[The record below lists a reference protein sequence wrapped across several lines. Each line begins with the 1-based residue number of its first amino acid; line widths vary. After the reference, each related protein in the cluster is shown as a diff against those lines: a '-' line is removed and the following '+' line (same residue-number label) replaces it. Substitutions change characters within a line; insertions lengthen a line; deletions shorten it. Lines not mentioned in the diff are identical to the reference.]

1 VAEQFNAHF
10 LNEGEPRGL
19 NDAIRFV
26 VAKRKLEKSAL
37 LVVHADLP
45 LLTPLE
51 VRVFLEKADGYP
63 VVIAPSKDE
72 SGTNAMLLQP
82 AEILRPSFGKDS
94 YKRHIS
100 ILDQKGI
107 PFSVQSVR
115 GFGFDIDEPK
125 DLLDLMQLNARANT
139 ENFLK
144 SIRPGQILQAS

>member
-1 VAEQFNAHF
+1 
-10 LNEGEPRGL
+10 
-19 NDAIRFV
+19 
-26 VAKRKLEKSAL
+26 
-37 LVVHADLP
+37 
-45 LLTPLE
+45 
-51 VRVFLEKADGYP
+51 
-63 VVIAPSKDE
+63 
-72 SGTNAMLLQP
+72 MLLQP